1 MVGPYDWVVDQFPYA
16 VVVVDTQNYVVRCNS
31 LARQLFGQAAEPGSR
46 FPQRHP
52 AGQHRLP
59 SPEAGASGLVVES
72 RGPAV
77 DGHWLYVFRE
87 DAQVAWVS
95 EDTERLA
102 FEDPLTG
109 LPNWNI
115 LQQFV
120 DHSCSQS
127 QRYGRSA
134 ALLRLDLEHLRHVNS
149 EMGRA
154 AGDEVL
160 LQTAQRLQN
169 NVRSSDIVGRLE
181 GDRFLI
187 LLTELSSDRGANRGD
202 AAMPVRS
209 RAAVVAQ
216 RLIQAFR
223 APFALT
229 DSEVTCPAAVGV
241 AVCPED
247 AKLSSEWLE
256 AAELALARSKSQG
269 GDSFELYA
277 EALKQE
283 HQVRQD
289 RHKQLEL
296 ALKEQQLDFEWFPI
310 EGPEPLEHYW
320 WRWQQASIVGPQ
332 VRDWLDS
339 AGLQAAW
346 GKWEK
351 AHIMALDGTHR
362 RLAPLAPVWLNP
374 GVDGQFLLN
383 PQWLWE
389 VEEGVLHHRYRLE
402 SLLKLQERGLTW
414 VLRCSSR
421 GLQNLG
427 LLGRLQPNMLKIP
440 IPRRPNAEQ
449 QRLLLASAQLAT
461 SLGIEVM
468 LEVAFGAEVA
478 YAQTFS
484 ARWIFRAP
492 E

>member
-1 MVGPYDWVVDQFPYA
+1 MVGAADWVLEQLPYA
-16 VVVVDTQNYVVRCNS
+16 LVVVDGQHYVVRSNPE
-31 LARQLFGQAAEPGSR
+31 AMRLFGQAAEPGTR

-52 AGQHRLP
+52 AGHHRLP

-72 RGPAV
+72 RGPGQ
-77 DGHWLYVFRE
+77 DGQWLYVFRE

-120 DHSCSQS
+120 EHSCSQS

-134 ALLRLDLEHLRHVNS
+134 ALLRVDLEHLRHVNS
-149 EMGRA
+149 ELGRA

-160 LQTAQRLQN
+160 LQASQRLQN

-187 LLTELSSDRGANRGD
+187 LLTELSAERGQKGD
-202 AAMPVRS
+202 AILPVRS

-216 RLIQAFR
+216 RLNQAFR
-223 APFALT
+223 TPFVLT
-229 DSEVTCPAAVGV
+229 DSEVTCPAAIGV

-247 AKLSSEWLE
+247 AKIPTEWLE

-283 HQVRQD
+283 HQRRQD
-289 RHKQLEL
+289 RHKQLEQ
-296 ALKEQQLDFEWFPI
+296 ALKEHQVDFDWYPV

-320 WRWQQASIVGPQ
+320 WRWQQASMQGPEL
-332 VRDWLDS
+332 RDWLDS

-351 AHIMALDGTHR
+351 GYLQEVKGDHR

-374 GVDGQFLLN
+374 GMDSQFLLN
-383 PQWLWE
+383 PHWLWE

-414 VLRCSSR
+414 ALRCSSR

-468 LEVAFGAEVA
+468 LEVASGAEVA